1 LILDKGI
8 LRSEIE
14 KWDLQ
19 DIRDAYEMI
28 DMKNDYEAASNMQ
41 EASKIKFED

>member
-1 LILDKGI
+1 LILNKGI

-28 DMKNDYEAASNMQ
+28 DMQNDHQAASDMHEN
-41 EASKIKFED
+41 SKIKFEE